1 MKPKKYNIV
10 LRKNYTVRDEDKSFF
25 APVGEIII
33 FPESTRPDGSTK
45 QESGIVKMH
54 ALSEEYIVFPQKDTK
69 KQPVADNH
77 IDYPD
82 APPIDAYSDI
92 EVRGVN
98 EVDAPDW
105 ETVKK
110 AINEM

>member
-10 LRKNYTVRDEDKSFF
+10 LRKNYTVRDEEKSFF

-33 FPESTRPDGSTK
+33 FPESQRPDGSIK

-69 KQPVADNH
+69 KQPVANTS

-82 APPIDAYSDI
+82 TPPIDAYGDI

-98 EVDAPDW
+98 EIDAPDW

>member
-10 LRKNYTVRDEDKSFF
+10 LRKNYKVKDEDKSFF

-33 FPESTRPDGSTK
+33 FQESTRPDGSTK
-45 QESGIVKMH
+45 QESGIVKLH

-69 KQPVADNH
+69 KQQPTNV

-82 APPIDAYSDI
+82 APPIESYNDLIKDDRY
-92 EVRGVN
+92 EMP
-98 EVDAPDW
+98 PDW

-110 AINEM
+110 DLQ